1 LDRIWPGFRSPRIRG
16 HDLPVHEEL
25 FDDRLDEQGRPT
37 RAAFVTDPDGNVVEL
52 WTWDVAH
59 HLADGEPPK

>member
-1 LDRIWPGFRSPRIRG
+1 
-16 HDLPVHEEL
+16 VHEEL

-52 WTWDVAH
+52 WTWDVAR
-59 HLADGEPPK
+59 HLADVEPRK